1 MERKTPKARNVKVS
15 DLKVNEEFAPK
26 PDPVFNHLIV
36 EATKGRLPVY
46 LAVISMRRLKRRD
59 ITLRPELTVSGK
71 QYVAQIIVMWS
82 EDAAWPMWVY
92 PSDDKFIASDD
103 YFTFA
108 AYEQAQ
114 LDHAVCYVL
123 GTPDGEGVTD
133 QRGPLTVEQI
143 KKSLGFS

>member
-59 ITLRPELTVSGK
+59 ITLCALRDYGRTLKGTRP
-71 QYVAQIIVMWS
+71 A
-82 EDAAWPMWVY
+82 
-92 PSDDKFIASDD
+92 
-103 YFTFA
+103 
-108 AYEQAQ
+108 
-114 LDHAVCYVL
+114 
-123 GTPDGEGVTD
+123 
-133 QRGPLTVEQI
+133 
-143 KKSLGFS
+143 